1 MVQLRLVAIL
11 ALFNIV
17 DCVSRFVEMKSEV
30 CGSDADPGCDHICV
44 LNPIYGPLCSC
55 HFGYKLY
62 EDSKACVLTREYLE
76 AEQTELEEDF
86 AVPVTIIC
94 LVGGLVIFIMSV
106 ITWYYL
112 TRTEEEMSIFPNY

>member
-1 MVQLRLVAIL
+1 
-11 ALFNIV
+11 
-17 DCVSRFVEMKSEV
+17 
-30 CGSDADPGCDHICV
+30 

-94 LVGGLVIFIMSV
+94 LVGGLVIFIMSA

>member
-1 MVQLRLVAIL
+1 MMNVLQSVELWPNGTY
-11 ALFNIV
+11 FNP
-17 DCVSRFVEMKSEV
+17 FQ
-30 CGSDADPGCDHICV
+30 
-44 LNPIYGPLCSC
+44 
-55 HFGYKLY
+55 LY

-94 LVGGLVIFIMSV
+94 LVGGLGKPTLSGTTYANIFSVIFIMSA